1 MGNWFVWKI
10 TAGIVRV
17 NWPRASQSW
26 WHSSPSTFS
35 PPLGEPNKIYECD
48 FATRPCI
55 SGACKEIAKAWIRSH
70 RSSGSLICSL
80 QWILDLPV
88 VHLDR
93 PFKLKIPEPL
103 HELIEWCVV
112 VFARIFDKKVPV
124 FLQKWARM
132 KNWAHWS
139 WPPPGGVHL
148 LIWICKW
155 NMDGWEGIGRAAIN
169 ATLNIFRFIE
179 LGTRKAENIPL
190 QLFPTHSFGVGWMKR
205 QYW

>member
-1 MGNWFVWKI
+1 MVLGTTAIHWSHLSQTWARRHQWSAGANVFFCVWHIHSKLDKNMGNWFVWKI

-112 VFARIFDKKVPV
+112 IFARIFDK
-124 FLQKWARM
+124 
-132 KNWAHWS
+132 
-139 WPPPGGVHL
+139 
-148 LIWICKW
+148 
-155 NMDGWEGIGRAAIN
+155 
-169 ATLNIFRFIE
+169 
-179 LGTRKAENIPL
+179 
-190 QLFPTHSFGVGWMKR
+190 
-205 QYW
+205 